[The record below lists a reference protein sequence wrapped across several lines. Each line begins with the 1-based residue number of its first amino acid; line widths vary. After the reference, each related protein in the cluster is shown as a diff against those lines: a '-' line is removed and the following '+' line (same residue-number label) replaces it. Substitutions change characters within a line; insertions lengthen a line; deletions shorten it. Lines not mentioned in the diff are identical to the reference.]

1 MVRKEGP
8 EKMPKTIV
16 RENDSLDDAIKRFKR
31 DVSRAG
37 TLVEAKKRQHY
48 MKPAEVRKEKRRAAR
63 KAGRAR

>member
-1 MVRKEGP
+1 
-8 EKMPKTIV
+8 MPKTIV
-16 RENDSLDDAIKRFKR
+16 RDNDSLDDAIKRFKR

-63 KAGRAR
+63 KAGRSR

>member
-16 RENDSLDDAIKRFKR
+16 RDNDSLDDAIKRFKR

-48 MKPAEVRKEKRRAAR
+48 MKPADVRKEKRRSAR